1 MEAKVSERVKGN
13 LFPNYL
19 NRIGDCESKVSKP
32 NRTEQSNDCST
43 SVENEMVGGS
53 FEMVEGITNS
63 KKCIEPNMNQCLNSD
78 NRNQRH
84 ENSALEKTG
93 WGH

>member
-19 NRIGDCESKVSKP
+19 NRIGDCESKVSNPIRK
-32 NRTEQSNDCST
+32 EQSNDCRT

-53 FEMVEGITNS
+53 FEMVEGIINS

-78 NRNQRH
+78 NS
-84 ENSALEKTG
+84 ESKT
-93 WGH
+93 